1 MASGAV
7 GRDAIVTIR
16 AVNEVERLYTA
27 AESRAFDQR
36 AIAQLHIAGIVL
48 MKRAGRAVFD
58 ALRRRW
64 PLASSLT
71 VLCGSG
77 NNAGDGYIVAGIAR
91 SHGMAVQLVQL
102 GDAGRLQGDA
112 ARARDWAVEQGVTIE
127 AAVEVAPDFVIAGE
141 IVVDALLGTGL
152 VGAVRT
158 EYADAMRIAAAAG
171 RPVIAVDLP
180 SGLCADTGHLDGPV
194 LAADVTVTFICVKR
208 GLVTGAGPGVCG
220 RLEFDDLDVPATLF
234 EGATRT
240 LRWADQY
247 RLLPRR
253 APTAHKH
260 AAGHV
265 VVVGGDHGMGGAVIL
280 AGEAALRVGAGLV
293 SVVTRGAHLA
303 AVHARRP
310 ELMVRGADHVDGHV
324 DGEVRALLA
333 RASVIAIGPGLGQ
346 APWGRQLL
354 DAAIDAKRP
363 LVMDADALNLCASGA
378 LRPGVAVIT
387 PHPGEAARLLG
398 CDGTAVQRD
407 RFAAARALARAFAA
421 SVVLKGAGS
430 IVDTGTEVSI
440 CLHGNPGMATA
451 GMGDV
456 LTGVIAGLLAQGLSP
471 ARAAAVGTALHSG
484 AGDVAAA
491 RRGRLGLIA
500 SDVIEALPVLM
511 YPGGDANAH

>member
-1 MASGAV
+1 M
-7 GRDAIVTIR
+7 TIR

-27 AESRAFDQR
+27 EQSRAIDQQ
-36 AIAQLHIAGIVL
+36 ASAQLHVPGIVL
-48 MKRAGRAVFD
+48 MKRAGRAVFNV
-58 ALRRRW
+58 LRRRW

-91 SHGMAVQLVQL
+91 SQGLAVQLVQL
-102 GDAGRLQGDA
+102 GDAARLRGDA
-112 ARARDWAVEQGVTIE
+112 ARARDWALEQGVTIE
-127 AAVEVAPDFVIAGE
+127 AALAEAPDFVIAGE

-152 VGAVRT
+152 VGPVRSA
-158 EYADAMRIAAAAG
+158 YADAMRIASAAA

-180 SGLCADTGHLDGPV
+180 SGLCSDTGHVEGPV

-220 RLEFDDLDVPATLF
+220 RLVFDDLDVPATPL
-234 EGATRT
+234 EGATGT
-240 LRWADQY
+240 LRWADQH
-247 RLLPRR
+247 RFLPRR

-265 VVVGGDHGMGGAVIL
+265 VVVGGEHGMAGAVIL

-310 ELMVRGADHVDGHV
+310 ELMVLGVEQVDGQTQ
-324 DGEVRALLA
+324 ALLA

-346 APWGRQLL
+346 QPWGRQLL
-354 DAAIDAKRP
+354 AASIESGRP
-363 LVMDADALNLCASGA
+363 LVMDADALNLCASAG
-378 LRPGVAVIT
+378 LRPPAAVIT

-398 CDGTAVQRD
+398 CDGAAVQRD
-407 RFAAARALARAFAA
+407 RFAAARTLASEFAG

-430 IVDTGTEVSI
+430 IVDSGHEVSV

-456 LTGVIAGLLAQGLSP
+456 LTGVIAGLLGQGLSP
-471 ARAAAVGTALHSG
+471 ARAAGLGTALHSG

-500 SDVIEALPVLM
+500 SDVIDALPALM
-511 YPGGDANAH
+511 YISADAKTF